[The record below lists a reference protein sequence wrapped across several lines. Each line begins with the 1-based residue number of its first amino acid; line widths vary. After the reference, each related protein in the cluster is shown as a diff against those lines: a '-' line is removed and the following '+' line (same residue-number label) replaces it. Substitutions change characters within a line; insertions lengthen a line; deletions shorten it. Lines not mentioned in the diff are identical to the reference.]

1 MPIPRLDLLI
11 YAHDGRGLGHA
22 SRSVAV
28 GMAFRRL
35 FPEATALFVSGAG
48 LTSEL
53 IGSAPLDWIKLP
65 SYATRV
71 IGGQSTGQSG
81 PSNYSDSDLGNLRSE
96 TLAHLVRLLRP
107 HCILADHM
115 PQGKHKELRPA
126 LEASLDL
133 DTRWVLGVRA
143 MVGAVPGVWSDLA
156 QSLFRRH
163 YRAVLWYGDSRV
175 LGSDQL
181 RQLAAQFDTEPV
193 ETGYVSRLAE
203 LQSFQP
209 VAHNPNHAHAGTI
222 SIPWMGEHTAGMIE
236 QLAGALER
244 IGGGYG
250 RWHLYIGLN
259 RMAGQATPAIRRI
272 GGLAWC
278 SLHPPGGGYA
288 ESLLNSKTALIYG
301 GYNSL
306 SDVLYARL
314 PAVVVL
320 RGMVD
325 AEQQAH
331 VARLIQMKMADLTMV
346 EENQVTAA
354 GLAEA
359 FQRLLAGG
367 ASNVN
372 APNLCGAETAARVL
386 HGFIHAQNP
395 PPFAAEPH

>member
-53 IGSAPLDWIKLP
+53 IGLAPLDWIKLP

-71 IGGQSTGQSG
+71 IQGQSTGQSG
-81 PSNYSDSDLGNLRSE
+81 PSNYSDADLGRLRSE
-96 TLAHLVRLLRP
+96 ILAHLVRLLRP
-107 HCILADHM
+107 RCVLADHM
-115 PQGKHKELRPA
+115 PQGKHRELRPA

-163 YRAVLWYGDSRV
+163 YQAILWYGDARV

-181 RQLAAQFDTEPV
+181 RQLADQFGCSPL
-193 ETGYVSRLAE
+193 ETGYVSRLSE
-203 LQSFQP
+203 LQYVQP
-209 VAHNPNHAHAGTI
+209 AVRNPEKSHAGTI
-222 SIPWMGEHTAGMIE
+222 SIPWMGEHTTGLLE

-244 IGGGYG
+244 VGGQHGQ
-250 RWHLYIGLN
+250 WHLYLGLS
-259 RMAGQATPAIRRI
+259 RETGEVIPAIRRFRK
-272 GGLAWC
+272 LSC
-278 SLHPPGGGYA
+278 CRLHPPDGGYA
-288 ESLLNSKTALIYG
+288 ETLLNSKTALIYG

-331 VARLIQMKMADLTMV
+331 VTRLIQMKMADLTMV
-346 EENQVTAA
+346 AENQATTV
-354 GLAEA
+354 GLADA
-359 FQRLLAGG
+359 FQRLLTGG
-367 ASNVN
+367 GSISN
-372 APNLCGAETAARVL
+372 PPSLTGAETAARFL
-386 HGFIHAQNP
+386 HGCIHDR
-395 PPFAAEPH
+395 